1 MCVSNY
7 NLWHLFQL
15 TVVKT
20 SRTASLVIE
29 LLVAL
34 RFVMSSQGQEE
45 EYTDVQGVIVIIQ
58 LI

>member
-1 MCVSNY
+1 MAFISINCCKDES
-7 NLWHLFQL
+7 
-15 TVVKT
+15 
-20 SRTASLVIE
+20 TASLVIE

-34 RFVMSSQGQEE
+34 RFVMSSHGQEE